1 MGNKVGVG
9 IVGCGDISGAYVEGC
24 RSFENLE
31 VRACAD
37 IIIERALDKADEF
50 DLPKAGLVEELLDD
64 PDIEIV
70 INLTPPNNHA
80 DVSLLAIE
88 AGKHIYSEKPL
99 ATSRRDGQRI
109 LAAARD
115 KGVKV
120 GCAPD
125 TFLGGGMQTCRNI
138 IDEGRIGEVVGATAF
153 MVSRG
158 PEGWH
163 PDPHFFYQSGA
174 GPLFD
179 MAPYYLTAL
188 INLIGPI
195 ERISS
200 ITRSSFPE
208 REITSSRR
216 AGEKILVQV
225 PTFVG
230 GLLNFAS
237 GPIGSLIMSF
247 DIWYSNLPR
256 MEIYGSEG
264 TLNVPD
270 PNTFGGPVLIRQA
283 GKDEWSEI
291 QLTHSADVSRGV
303 GVADFAGAIRGRR
316 QHRANGQMAY
326 HVLDLMRAI
335 EQSSEFDRHVHIESS
350 CYRPDP
356 LPVGLSPGRLDLR
369 ESSHLVIK

>member
-1 MGNKVGVG
+1 M
-9 IVGCGDISGAYVEGC
+9 
-24 RSFENLE
+24 
-31 VRACAD
+31 
-37 IIIERALDKADEF
+37 DKAAEF
-50 DLPKAGLVEELLDD
+50 DLPKACLVEELLDD
-64 PDIEIV
+64 PTIEIV

-88 AGKHIYSEKPL
+88 RGKHIYSEKPL

-163 PDPHFFYQSGA
+163 PDPHFFYQAGA

-200 ITRSSFPE
+200 ITRISFPE
-208 REITSSRR
+208 REITSSPR
-216 AGEKILVQV
+216 AGEKISVQV

-230 GLLNFAS
+230 GLLNFAG

-283 GKDEWSEI
+283 GKNEWSEI
-291 QLTHSADVSRGV
+291 QLTHSAEVSRGI

-316 QHRANGQMAY
+316 RHRANGQMAY
-326 HVLDLMRAI
+326 HVLDVMRAI
-335 EQSSEFDRHVHIESS
+335 EDSSELDRHVHIESS

-356 LPVGLSPGRLDLR
+356 LPVGLPPGRLELR
-369 ESSHLVIK
+369 ESSPFVIE